1 MLASASS
8 DICWLLPIIIM
19 CLVCTVC
26 SLLYI
31 EGRCFSVFG
40 IVLELENINRAAPLF
55 RVHGAGVAEHGQTRT
70 NHERG
75 LMRGTQDPVS
85 QEYVSS
91 NLTPCTF
98 ISKIAGGLF
107 WRCSRVFCMLKLPF
121 PEDFFAFELCNIFEA
136 YLD

>member
-1 MLASASS
+1 
-8 DICWLLPIIIM
+8 M

-91 NLTPCTF
+91 NLTPCTI
-98 ISKIAGGLF
+98 ISKLPNVVMDEKGNSRVSIRYADSLNHF
-107 WRCSRVFCMLKLPF
+107 WRFPLSRQRWKFGY
-121 PEDFFAFELCNIFEA
+121 DFWA
-136 YLD
+136 YVLAIT